1 DVAQLQTD
9 LAQLSYTIPATES
22 SASSF
27 GTGTLA
33 TVQQFQTDQG
43 LSSTGIVDAITAAA
57 LTAVLAGATY
67 TVTGIVSSSVS
78 AGISGLA
85 LQLVDKNVG
94 RDVNL
99 AAGITG
105 PGGVYTISGVVSPAS
120 LKEHHK
126 TSPDLQVRVSAG
138 TQFLAASPVQYNA
151 PLAVI
156 LNVLLPNTAIGLLS
170 EYE

>member
-1 DVAQLQTD
+1 MILQGRNLQQGLTGTDVAQLQTE

-105 PGGVYTISGVVSPAS
+105 PGGVYTISGVVSPARR
-120 LKEHHK
+120 KE
-126 TSPDLQVRVSAG
+126 P
-138 TQFLAASPVQYNA
+138 
-151 PLAVI
+151 
-156 LNVLLPNTAIGLLS
+156 
-170 EYE
+170 